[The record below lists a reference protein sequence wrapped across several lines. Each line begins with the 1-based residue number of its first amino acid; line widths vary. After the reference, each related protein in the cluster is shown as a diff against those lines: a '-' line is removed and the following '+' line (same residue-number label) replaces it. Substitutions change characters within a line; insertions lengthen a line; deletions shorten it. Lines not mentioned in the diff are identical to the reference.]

1 MKEREKRYL
10 LNQLYQ
16 PFWDPEHSWRPPA
29 AGREGEGR
37 PAADVRAVLQW
48 RKQPADLLDA
58 DPGTGCG
65 GGNQGEDR
73 GQRAESKGAA
83 SGGAGMQC
91 PGPRYLDPNCPS
103 PLPSPRERGKTL
115 LKSLS
120 KWTSSSFNSIRVN
133 DHKEFQDTFQHK
145 TNHKN

>member
-29 AGREGEGR
+29 AGRGGEGR

-83 SGGAGMQC
+83 SGGGRHAVSRTQVLR
-91 PGPRYLDPNCPS
+91 PQ
-103 PLPSPRERGKTL
+103 LPIAPAKPQRKRKN
-115 LKSLS
+115 
-120 KWTSSSFNSIRVN
+120 TS
-133 DHKEFQDTFQHK
+133 KEFEQMNFKFIQLHK
-145 TNHKN
+145 SE

>member
-58 DPGTGCG
+58 DPGTGWGVGGEPGGRPWTESREQGSCLRG
-65 GGNQGEDR
+65 GGHAVSRTQVLR
-73 GQRAESKGAA
+73 PQLPIAPAKPQRK
-83 SGGAGMQC
+83 
-91 PGPRYLDPNCPS
+91 RKN
-103 PLPSPRERGKTL
+103 
-115 LKSLS
+115 
-120 KWTSSSFNSIRVN
+120 TS
-133 DHKEFQDTFQHK
+133 KEFEQMNFKFIQLHK
-145 TNHKN
+145 SEWSQRISGHLPA